1 MADITCPVCHSV
13 NDAARTFCWKCAS
26 DLHAVVA
33 DPAAPP
39 PPPKVVV
46 PLQPIVIGAG
56 VALAAIALIAVLV
69 VLLSGTP
76 AATMSP
82 SGVPSVGPSAGA
94 ASQGAAGQSGVPT
107 LVPATVV
114 PPTVIPPTLPPEPT
128 EAPAPTPRITTTPA
142 PKIVSFKGPDTVDC
156 SGGFDGSITLTW
168 LIDNADGATISID
181 GPGIYQSYPGAQRS
195 ERFPFSCGNVQHT
208 YTLTTFGG
216 EGKAATKTLTIV
228 ENSGI

>member
-1 MADITCPVCHSV
+1 MPEITCPVCHAV

-76 AATMSP
+76 AATTSP
-82 SGVPSVGPSAGA
+82 SGLSSLGPSAGL
-94 ASQGAAGQSGVPT
+94 ASQDAAGHSSVPT

-114 PPTVIPPTLPPEPT
+114 PATVVPPTLPPKPT
-128 EAPAPTPRITTTPA
+128 EAPSPTPEITTTPA
-142 PKIVSFKGPDTVDC
+142 PKIVTFKGPATVDC
-156 SGGFDGSITLTW
+156 SVPFDGTITLTW
-168 LIDNADGATISID
+168 TIDNADGATISID

-195 ERFPFSCGNVQHT
+195 EPFPFSCGNVQHT
-208 YTLTTFGG
+208 YTLTTYGG
-216 EGKAATKTLTIV
+216 EGKPATKTLTIV
-228 ENSGI
+228 ENSGT